1 MASGDYNVAIGY
13 QAGVA
18 ITKGQQTMKKIILTI
33 DDDVYKAL
41 KNYINVKGI
50 TGNFGGIA
58 DAFISKLIIKIE
70 DNKKEW
76 HCSYKK
82 KEDNK

>member
-1 MASGDYNVAIGY
+1 
-13 QAGVA
+13 
-18 ITKGQQTMKKIILTI
+18 MKKIRLII
-33 DDDVYKAL
+33 EDDVYKAL
-41 KNYINVKGI
+41 ENYINVKGI